1 MRILYFIIGAG
12 IGTSLRFL
20 IVNHL
25 KTWTEFPA
33 GVLTVNVFGSFI
45 LGLTSA
51 ISSDSAYLSF
61 GFCGAFTTWSSFLLE
76 INNDLNQGRKNS
88 ALWHT
93 ISTFTLGL
101 LAAWIG
107 IKLRA

>member
-1 MRILYFIIGAG
+1 MRILYFILGAG

-25 KTWTEFPA
+25 KSWTEFPA